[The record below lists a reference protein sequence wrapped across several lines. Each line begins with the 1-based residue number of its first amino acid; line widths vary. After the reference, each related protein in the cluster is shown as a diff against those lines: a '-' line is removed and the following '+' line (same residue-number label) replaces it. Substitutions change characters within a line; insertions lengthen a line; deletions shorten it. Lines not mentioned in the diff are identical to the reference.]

1 MPAKS
6 NFTLLSLNVFQIFN
20 HICVNIHRLLPFKSK
35 QVSVRLLDE
44 EIVKNANDSSKPN
57 HLELLDYRDEYHG
70 LVNCLNGKS
79 SNYQNLYESLIQ
91 RGFKI
96 THWQPTTKEDF
107 WNEKHPYI
115 MITWM

>member
-1 MPAKS
+1 MSAQS

-20 HICVNIHRLLPFKSK
+20 HICVNIHHLLPSKSK

-44 EIVKNANDSSKPN
+44 EIVKIANDSSKPN
-57 HLELLDYRDEYHG
+57 HLELLDYRDEYNG
-70 LVNCLNGKS
+70 LVDCLNGKP
-79 SNYQNLYESLIQ
+79 SNYQNLYESLIK

-107 WNEKHPYI
+107 EAELDSYI
-115 MITWM
+115 QISW

>member
-1 MPAKS
+1 MKLVTKS
-6 NFTLLSLNVFQIFN
+6 NFTSLSLNVFQIFN
-20 HICVNIHRLLPFKSK
+20 HICVKI
-35 QVSVRLLDE
+35 
-44 EIVKNANDSSKPN
+44 ANDSSKPN

-70 LVNCLNGKS
+70 LVDCLNGKP
-79 SNYQNLYESLIQ
+79 SNYQNIYESLIK